1 MQHKCTCRADS
12 VETASILALVSS
24 DNVTILPGLSS
35 MAPNSGAASFCDST
49 IAERLRCLLQNA
61 KKTSTAATILLV
73 GPSGSGKSALVRTS
87 LLSTGFQICSLDFR
101 QLCHDDSTTSIAAVA
116 AAFRSN
122 EEGMPAAVILDDLD
136 FWAPASDFLNTVSA
150 TDIRTIAALSDALA
164 RVTESFEAFAFIA
177 TACDER
183 AVHPALRYPGRFAHV
198 LRLSPLSVLE
208 RTSLA
213 KAWLCHAFA
222 SNTKRDH
229 DDVDHVAAH
238 IATVTPGFVH
248 ADLRRL
254 FSALEQQSRN
264 NCVENVRA
272 LPTSPAQLLSMPQFW
287 DTIKSVTPSL
297 LKAAVGSSALSWE
310 RASTITGNSL
320 HGLDSAIQRFRE
332 CLTTVFSVSTAGDLA
347 SKDPHIATT
356 VNALQ
361 ALGTF
366 RGLILHGPTGC
377 GKTAIARLAP
387 SILSQR
393 TVNFLTADASSIVSS
408 VIGEAERKLTQ
419 LFSVASAIA
428 PALLV
433 VENIDVLA
441 PNRDS
446 PAADGGSAAEAFN
459 RLLSTFL
466 TQIDGV
472 QRRNEEVSVFVIAT
486 TRSLKL
492 IDPALLR
499 PGRFEMHIEVCP
511 PDAKARVR
519 ILEAFLKA
527 RDVQLREGLGKTMRF
542 SFDKFEVYSNGWTAP
557 DVLAFGREML
567 IDEKLG
573 DTLISIF
580 PG

>member
-1 MQHKCTCRADS
+1 
-12 VETASILALVSS
+12 
-24 DNVTILPGLSS
+24 

-49 IAERLRCLLQNA
+49 IAKRLRCLLQNA
-61 KKTSTAATILLV
+61 KKTFTATTVLLV
-73 GPSGSGKSALVRTS
+73 GPSGTGKTTLARTA
-87 LLSTGFQICSLDFR
+87 LLSTGFRICSLDFR
-101 QLCHDDSTTSIAAVA
+101 QLCHDDSITSIAAIA
-116 AAFRSN
+116 AAFDSN
-122 EEGMPAAVILDDLD
+122 EEEVPMAVVLDDLD
-136 FWAPASDFLNTVSA
+136 FWAPASDVLNSISA
-150 TDIRTIAALSDALA
+150 MNIRIIAALSDALA
-164 RVTESFEAFAFIA
+164 SVSESSQAFAFIA

-183 AVHPALRYPGRFAHV
+183 AVHPALRYPGRLAHV
-198 LRLSPLSVLE
+198 LHLSPLSVVE

-222 SNTKRDH
+222 PNTKRDH
-229 DDVDHVAAH
+229 DDVDHAAAH

-254 FSALEQQSRN
+254 FSALEQQSKRH
-264 NCVENVRA
+264 CTDNVRA
-272 LPTSPAQLLSMPQFW
+272 FSMRPAQLLSMPQFW

-297 LKAAVGSSALSWE
+297 LKAAVGSPALSWE
-310 RASTITGNSL
+310 RTSAVTGNSL

-332 CLTTVFSVSTAGDLA
+332 CLTAVFSVSNAGESA
-347 SKDPHIATT
+347 SKDSHVATT
-356 VNALQ
+356 ASVLQ

-393 TVNFLTADASSIVSS
+393 TVNFLTADATSIVSS
-408 VIGEAERKLTQ
+408 VIGEAERKLTK
-419 LFSVASAIA
+419 LFSVARAIA

-446 PAADGGSAAEAFN
+446 PATDGGSSVEAFN

-472 QRRNEEVSVFVIAT
+472 EGQNGEASVFVIAT
-486 TRSLKL
+486 TRSLQL
-492 IDPALLR
+492 IDAALLR

-511 PDAKARVR
+511 PDAKARIR
-519 ILEAFLKA
+519 ILETFLKI
-527 RDVQLREGLGKTMRF
+527 RDVQLREGLGKTIRF
-542 SFDKFEVYSNGWTAP
+542 NYNNFERYSHAWTAP
-557 DVLAFGREML
+557 DVFSFGRELL

-573 DTLISIF
+573 ATLNSIF